1 VAGVTR
7 NGTTLIHG
15 DFLSG
20 GGSCIHAA
28 LQRRLAAMPVPVH
41 LADPR
46 SFTYA
51 GVAFG
56 PAPVAENAI
65 RFIRLTS
72 QSGRFPQAG
81 ATCKADDTSSP

>member
-1 VAGVTR
+1 VAGLTR
-7 NGTTLIHG
+7 DGTTLIHG

-28 LQRRLAAMPVPVH
+28 LQPRLAAMPVPVH

-51 GVAFG
+51 GVGSGSA
-56 PAPVAENAI
+56 AADENAFK
-65 RFIRLTS
+65 FIRLTS
-72 QSGRFPQAG
+72 QSGLFPQAG